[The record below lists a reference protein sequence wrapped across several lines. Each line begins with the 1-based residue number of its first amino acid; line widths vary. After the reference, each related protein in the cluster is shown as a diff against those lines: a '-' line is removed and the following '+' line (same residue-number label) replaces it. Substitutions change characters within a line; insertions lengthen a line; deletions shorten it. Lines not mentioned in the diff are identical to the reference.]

1 MDTVFD
7 WVTIVIFA
15 GLVTHFL
22 QQSAAQGAPQRPLWQ
37 YALAAGGCAL
47 GNWLGN
53 EGQRAAAAGVIVITL
68 CFVAYVYF
76 RRPGPREG
84 H

>member
-1 MDTVFD
+1 MDTAFD

-22 QQSAAQGAPQRPLWQ
+22 QQSATKGARPTPLWQ
-37 YALAAGGCAL
+37 YGVAAAGCAL
-47 GNWLGN
+47 ANWLGN
-53 EGQRAAAAGVIVITL
+53 EGQGPAAGAVIVLTL
-68 CFVAYVYF
+68 GFMIYVYV
-76 RRPGPREG
+76 RRPGTRED

>member
-22 QQSAAQGAPQRPLWQ
+22 QQSATRGAHLTPLWQ
-37 YALAAGGCAL
+37 YAVAAAGCAL
-47 GNWLGN
+47 ANWLGN
-53 EGQRAAAAGVIVITL
+53 EGQAVAAGAVIVLTL
-68 CFVAYVYF
+68 GFMAYVYV
-76 RRPGPREG
+76 RRPGARED